1 MSIELCAKLRRKVRG
16 EGRRRRGDW
25 TTTLLTLTLY
35 AFQVTAGYLLMLV
48 SMTYHAP
55 LFISVILGLTLGH
68 AVFSV
73 YSADGG
79 GKITAGTTACC
90 AEARDDDDDDD
101 FDRSDRSNSLDRQIL
116 REDDSSASP
125 ESERSDNNGQR
136 RASSASLADAL

>member
-1 MSIELCAKLRRKVRG
+1 
-16 EGRRRRGDW
+16 
-25 TTTLLTLTLY
+25 
-35 AFQVTAGYLLMLV
+35 MLV
-48 SMTYHAP
+48 SMTYHVP
-55 LFISVILGLTLGH
+55 LFLSVILGLTLGH

-101 FDRSDRSNSLDRQIL
+101 DNFDRSDRSNSLEREIL
-116 REDDSSASP
+116 RGDDSSASP
-125 ESERSDNNGQR
+125 ESERSNNDDGQ

>member
-1 MSIELCAKLRRKVRG
+1 
-16 EGRRRRGDW
+16 
-25 TTTLLTLTLY
+25 
-35 AFQVTAGYLLMLV
+35 MLV
-48 SMTYHAP
+48 SMTYHVP
-55 LFISVILGLTLGH
+55 LFLSVILGLTLGH

-90 AEARDDDDDDD
+90 AEARDEDD
-101 FDRSDRSNSLDRQIL
+101 FDRSDRSNSLEREIL

-125 ESERSDNNGQR
+125 ESERSNNDNNGQ

>member
-1 MSIELCAKLRRKVRG
+1 MAGRRRRG
-16 EGRRRRGDW
+16 EGRRRRGDG

-48 SMTYHAP
+48 SMTYHVP
-55 LFISVILGLTLGH
+55 LFLSVILGLTLGH

-90 AEARDDDDDDD
+90 AEARDDDDN
-101 FDRSDRSNSLDRQIL
+101 FDRSDRSNSLEREIL

-125 ESERSDNNGQR
+125 ESERSNNDNGK